1 MKILGHN
8 KDDGDGGGEAATVA
22 FMDIK
27 SANKAHSVEH
37 KIEDRLLKTDYYDP
51 SSFNVPGSIPGVDTP
66 SYQDFYR
73 AGRDNLYTPFSGPY
87 LSGVLFMSFKLGGAY
102 LLYFSYHGCLP

>member
-1 MKILGHN
+1 M
-8 KDDGDGGGEAATVA
+8 GGVQKGQN
-22 FMDIK
+22 I
-27 SANKAHSVEH
+27 
-37 KIEDRLLKTDYYDP
+37 DYVIFERSP
-51 SSFNVPGSIPGVDTP
+51 RNE
-66 SYQDFYR
+66 QDCKKLQYR